1 MCLVAPIS
9 HLSVLH
15 HPANP
20 RRFNRKIALKL
31 KQQQRKV
38 ANKKELAT
46 PWDSQLLKQ
55 ISARALKSS
64 SCSSRLSK
72 AGHSRA
78 HRDWVLRCAALHQP
92 CSSPAALHR
101 PLYWSCAASI
111 SLYQLSCI
119 FHSYLP
125 SSNKQKAVP
134 WWHCTITYRTVVISK
149 GKKIFLRAFF
159 LCKLKPVEFPPGQ
172 TPFLCG
178 FSSWRALLELGPPAA
193 ACGGSFLTAQFFPL
207 FPWTKSQNYAFFL
220 VADIMLLPPKNNK
233 SRLATQ

>member
-38 ANKKELAT
+38 ASKKELAT

-64 SCSSRLSK
+64 SCSSRLFK
-72 AGHSRA
+72 AGHSGA

-92 CSSPAALHR
+92 CSSPAALHW
-101 PLYWSCAASI
+101 PLQWSCAASI

-134 WWHCTITYRTVVISK
+134 WWHCTIMYRTVVISK
-149 GKKIFLRAFF
+149 GKKSSWEHFSPVSWNLLNFPLTNSLSLWLFF
-159 LCKLKPVEFPPGQ
+159 LAGPAGAGSSSCSLWWIFFNSSVLSSLSMDKIPKL
-172 TPFLCG
+172 C
-178 FSSWRALLELGPPAA
+178 
-193 ACGGSFLTAQFFPL
+193 L
-207 FPWTKSQNYAFFL
+207 FPCCWHNAASSQE
-220 VADIMLLPPKNNK
+220 
-233 SRLATQ
+233 

>member
-38 ANKKELAT
+38 ASKKELAT

-55 ISARALKSS
+55 ISAGALKSS

-149 GKKIFLRAFF
+149 GKK
-159 LCKLKPVEFPPGQ
+159 
-172 TPFLCG
+172 
-178 FSSWRALLELGPPAA
+178 SSWEHFSRVSWNLLN
-193 ACGGSFLTAQFFPL
+193 FPL
-207 FPWTKSQNYAFFL
+207 DKLPFFVAFLPGGPCWSWVLQLQL
-220 VADIMLLPPKNNK
+220 VVDLF
-233 SRLATQ
+233 